1 MNARTVAVV
10 ALLVAVAAGGTAAA
24 VAHPDSPLTE
34 RVIVV
39 ESSDGETLI
48 ESDAEGFVL
57 SYTHSVEKTPVI
69 ETYERR
75 DGRLVMTRME
85 FSSYGAGLPA
95 QADVEPTGNGSFVF
109 APNDATEE
117 LYVKPG
123 RIAGH
128 ELRIDGT
135 SHDLVALSDAETVR
149 IYVGTRTTLRSEILQ
164 WD

>member
-1 MNARTVAVV
+1 MNARTAAVV
-10 ALLVAVAAGGTAAA
+10 LLLAALLAGGTAAA

-95 QADVEPTGNGSFVF
+95 QADVERTGNGSFVF
-109 APNDATEE
+109 APNDSTGE

-128 ELRIDGT
+128 ELRIDGET
-135 SHDLVALSDAETVR
+135 HDLVALSNAETVR
-149 IYVGTRTTLRSEILQ
+149 IYVGTRTTLRPEIFQ